1 MREIK
6 FRGKSI
12 YNNKWLYGDLI
23 QYESGEMSILNK
35 FTKYGYEASEIYLRD
50 KVNPLTIGQYTGLK
64 DINGV
69 EIYEGDVFSQ
79 DGYGNLVVSY
89 ARGGFIITNYDVE
102 DREKSLFYESLSELQ
117 NVSWMY
123 ESLTLIGNIHDK
135 EDTNG
140 NS

>member
-1 MREIK
+1 M
-6 FRGKSI
+6 
-12 YNNKWLYGDLI
+12 
-23 QYESGEMSILNK
+23 
-35 FTKYGYEASEIYLRD
+35 
-50 KVNPLTIGQYTGLK
+50 K